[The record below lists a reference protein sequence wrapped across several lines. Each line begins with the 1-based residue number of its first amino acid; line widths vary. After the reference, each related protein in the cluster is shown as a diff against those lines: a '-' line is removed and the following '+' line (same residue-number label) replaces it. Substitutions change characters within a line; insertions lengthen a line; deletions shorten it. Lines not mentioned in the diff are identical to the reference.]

1 MFIVL
6 LLLLEIFKASPNL
19 HPYIPELDIVILV
32 VFIPLSAVEEF
43 IVLLLIV
50 EGVYESLNDTIVF
63 NKVKVPDPIKGES
76 TTRDLFK
83 VALPPLFVW
92 LKGEEYNIEF
102 SIIKFEPQQP
112 SLNCESVTKEESILI
127 PLLYESEN
135 ISEFFIVLLV
145 NVIISDLG

>member
-1 MFIVL
+1 M
-6 LLLLEIFKASPNL
+6 
-19 HPYIPELDIVILV
+19 V

-92 LKGEEYNIEF
+92 LKGEEYNIELINSKAEIDDIEVGYF
-102 SIIKFEPQQP
+102 RLHQQINFY
-112 SLNCESVTKEESILI
+112 S
-127 PLLYESEN
+127 
-135 ISEFFIVLLV
+135 FI
-145 NVIISDLG
+145 